1 MAAGK
6 FEAGN
11 AKQDGYWAVFDTI
24 ARQIDDKTQEIIPR
38 THESFSGRQWKLRND
53 MPCWMPETDARIFL
67 KHPAFIVWNSDAEV
81 IPALHLQA
89 MERKQPEMLAPNLVI
104 AELNELT
111 GEALLTRAAQ
121 KQGGNKFSAETRREA
136 LILFL
141 LDGNTAHMRAASP
154 QRRPAISEATNDP
167 VDVDMSDEPDG
178 SFENM
183 LQGA

>member
-24 ARQIDDKTQEIIPR
+24 ARQINDDTQEVMPR

-53 MPCWMPETDARIFL
+53 IPCWMPEADARIFL
-67 KHPAFIVWNSDAEV
+67 KHPAFIVWNGDEEV
-81 IPALHLQA
+81 VPALHLQA
-89 MERKQPEMLAPNLVI
+89 MERKQPELLAPNLVI

-111 GEALLTRAAQ
+111 SEALLTRAAQ
-121 KQGGNKFSAETRREA
+121 KGGQRFSSETRREA

-141 LDGNTAHMRAASP
+141 LDGNTAQARAASP
-154 QRRPAISEATNDP
+154 ARRPAISEATNDP
-167 VDVDMSDEPDG
+167 IDVEMSDEPDG

>member
-24 ARQIDDKTQEIIPR
+24 ARQVDDKTQEVIPR
-38 THESFSGRQWKLRND
+38 THESFAGRQWKLVNHI
-53 MPCWMPETDARIFL
+53 PCWMPEADARIFL
-67 KHPAFIVWNSDAEV
+67 KHPAFTVWNNDEEIV
-81 IPALHLQA
+81 PALHLQA
-89 MERKQPEMLAPNLVI
+89 MERKQPETLAPNLVI

-111 GEALLTRAAQ
+111 SEALLTRAAQ
-121 KQGGNKFSAETRREA
+121 RGGHRFSSETRREA

-141 LDGNTAHMRAASP
+141 LDGNTEHVRAASP
-154 QRRPAISEATNDP
+154 QRRPAISEASNDP

-178 SFENM
+178 GFDKILE
-183 LQGA
+183 GA